1 MNFQTMDYF
10 VAVAE
15 EKSFTKAAER
25 LSVTQQTLSANI
37 AAAEKELGSKLLER
51 F

>member
-15 EKSFTKAAER
+15 EKSFTKAAEL
-25 LSVTQQTLSANI
+25 LSVTRQILPLQKKNLALSCWNAPSRC
-37 AAAEKELGSKLLER
+37 L
-51 F
+51 